1 MEQLNKKRDDLKN
14 QQKVLNS
21 KIATREEKQSY
32 LVNRKNELEARKNEL
47 NRKSFRNNFEFEA
60 LDWGVLKSE
69 IFFCF
74 DPFLEKI

>member
-47 NRKSFRNNFEFEA
+47 NCKQSSHYALTFEIWSF
-60 LDWGVLKSE
+60 VLCVE
-69 IFFCF
+69 T
-74 DPFLEKI
+74 EKI

>member
-1 MEQLNKKRDDLKN
+1 MITDKIYILLDRRRAQLKHGAT

-60 LDWGVLKSE
+60 LD
-69 IFFCF
+69 
-74 DPFLEKI
+74 

>member
-47 NRKSFRNNFEFEA
+47 NCKSFIY
-60 LDWGVLKSE
+60 L
-69 IFFCF
+69 FFSQQF
-74 DPFLEKI
+74 RIQSDIN